1 MKEIELEIE
10 KLVGY
15 THADDDADGD
25 AAGRTQF
32 RKLGSTK
39 LGCKPGRNLSDSE
52 LAAVTD
58 RPTIR

>member
-15 THADDDADGD
+15 THADDD

-52 LAAVTD
+52 LVAVTD